1 MVVELHHYLSM
12 RKPGQTYQ
20 ILCCSL
26 FKQVEMHCY
35 SGDQAIQKD
44 NSLCRIY
51 SYMFKVVLHDEMN
64 DEMNDKT

>member
-1 MVVELHHYLSM
+1 
-12 RKPGQTYQ
+12 
-20 ILCCSL
+20 
-26 FKQVEMHCY
+26 MHCY

-64 DEMNDKT
+64 DECQDIKVMMRW